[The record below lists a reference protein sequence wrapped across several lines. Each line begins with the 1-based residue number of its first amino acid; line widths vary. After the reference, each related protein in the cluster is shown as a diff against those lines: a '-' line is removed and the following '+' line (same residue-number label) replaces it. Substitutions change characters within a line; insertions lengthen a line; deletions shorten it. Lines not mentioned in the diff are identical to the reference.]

1 MSKGK
6 RDESRSSKTQN
17 IRRRMTKTSREESQM
32 DDEGKKRK
40 ETRSSTEPNTRR
52 RIATKTSPEESKS
65 HERTVAVTAQESSDG
80 MREKTMRIE
89 SNSPARCSSLGG
101 AEHDKT
107 EKTNELTIQK
117 EERRYRR
124 LWQQVKTV
132 ERDEFEASNTTFYMK
147 YVDIVR
153 RPASALRVFT
163 SSERLGNW

>member
-52 RIATKTSPEESKS
+52 RIATKTSPRKS

-124 LWQQVKTV
+124 LWQQVKTL
-132 ERDEFEASNTTFYMK
+132 ERDEFEASNTTLEHE
-147 YVDIVR
+147 ICR
-153 RPASALRVFT
+153 HCEE
-163 SSERLGNW
+163 SSVSVESIHQQ